1 MTLVKFEPFRELESL
16 QNQLQALFNDFPAFT
31 PDLAQTFSPRVDISE
46 NDKNIF
52 IDLEVPGVDKKD
64 LKITLQ
70 DNILTI
76 EGEKKILDER
86 KDNNAFRTERVYG
99 SFKRSFT
106 LPENVDENKV
116 EAEFKNG
123 VLHIKL
129 KKVGPKTPAEK
140 VIKIK

>member
-16 QNQLQALFNDFPAFT
+16 QHQLQSFFNDFPALGHDF
-31 PDLAQTFSPRVDISE
+31 PQTFSPRVDISE

-52 IDLEVPGVDKKD
+52 IDLEIPGVDKKD

-70 DNILTI
+70 DNILTV

-86 KDNNAFRTERVYG
+86 KDNNAFRSERIYG

-106 LPENVDENKV
+106 LPEDVDQDKV

-129 KKVGPKTPAEK
+129 KKLGPKTPNEK